1 MDTDKL
7 KLNVLNLCSRIEGK
21 KAIVIEDLK
30 TGQAV
35 EINRDEVF
43 PAASLIKVPVL
54 SALFR
59 MAKENQIALDERI
72 ELEKDSRIGGFGI
85 LKDLGD
91 GLNPAV
97 RDLAVLMITLS
108 DNIAANLLI
117 DRIGM
122 SQINSEL
129 QAMGMKHTV
138 LQRKMMDSQAKER
151 GLDNYTS
158 AGDMQKLMKAIL
170 ESSFRGDILD
180 ILFRQQCNN
189 KLPALMEGGVRF
201 AHKTGDLPGVEH
213 DAGIICTDDREII
226 AIVLTDELADNREG
240 IWLNQ
245 EIGKLIN
252 SELIREMQ

>member
-30 TGQAV
+30 TGEAV

-138 LQRKMMDSQAKER
+138 QIGR
-151 GLDNYTS
+151 
-158 AGDMQKLMKAIL
+158 
-170 ESSFRGDILD
+170 
-180 ILFRQQCNN
+180 
-189 KLPALMEGGVRF
+189 
-201 AHKTGDLPGVEH
+201 AHV
-213 DAGIICTDDREII
+213 
-226 AIVLTDELADNREG
+226 
-240 IWLNQ
+240 
-245 EIGKLIN
+245 
-252 SELIREMQ
+252 